1 MVTRDEVS
9 HSHLMALGFE
19 RLLTRV
25 ALLGETGSLFIL
37 PLDFNSCTMNHV
49 NCPQGI
55 KIFAQLLDNFLLLW
69 HFAVFLLTVICDVH

>member
-1 MVTRDEVS
+1 MTRDEIS
-9 HSHLMALGFE
+9 HSNLLTLGFD

-25 ALLGETGSLFIL
+25 ALLGKQAGSLFIL
-37 PLDFNSCTMNHV
+37 PLDFHSCTMNHV

-69 HFAVFLLTVICDVH
+69 HFAIFLLSFICDLH